1 MPRGRSWQRI
11 ASFQNMSA
19 AVLDA
24 HETLIDE
31 LETAVK
37 NGSSE
42 ARVRK
47 LREVSTLFLS
57 EAAMLTDEQ
66 VGVFDDVLCR
76 LISRIE
82 NKALSELGQIH
93 APVETIRKLAWNE
106 EITVAGPV
114 LTVSKRLTTTDLT
127 SIAKVR
133 GQSHLAAISKRET
146 LEAQVTDVLLER
158 GDREVVH
165 ILAANA
171 GAKFS
176 EGGYATLV

>member
-57 EAAMLTDEQ
+57 EAAMM
-66 VGVFDDVLCR
+66 
-76 LISRIE
+76 
-82 NKALSELGQIH
+82 
-93 APVETIRKLAWNE
+93 
-106 EITVAGPV
+106 
-114 LTVSKRLTTTDLT
+114 
-127 SIAKVR
+127 
-133 GQSHLAAISKRET
+133 
-146 LEAQVTDVLLER
+146 
-158 GDREVVH
+158 
-165 ILAANA
+165 
-171 GAKFS
+171 
-176 EGGYATLV
+176 EGRF